1 MHTDD
6 SDHRTSIRYQPN
18 ENPPVALTIGLG
30 LQLAILCIA
39 GVVLTPAI
47 VIRAAGGSEAFLSWA
62 VFAAVAV
69 SGVTTVL
76 QAVRVGRF
84 GAGHVLLMGTSGA
97 FIAVCVT
104 ALVQGGPAMLATLV
118 LVSSFFQFILSSR
131 LSLLR
136 RILTPAVAGTVIMLI
151 PVTVMPIIF
160 DMLTDVPKGSPA
172 LAAPLSAFVTLVV
185 ITGIALKATGS
196 LRLWAPVIGVVVGSV
211 VAGVF
216 GLYDVG
222 LVAGASWV
230 GLPDGEWP
238 GLDLGFGAVFWAL
251 LPAFVFVT
259 LVGAIETV
267 GNAVAIQRVSWRGSR
282 AVDFRAVEGAVGADG
297 VGNLLSGLAG
307 TVPNTTYSTSI
318 SVTELTGVASRS
330 VGMAIGVMFIALAFL
345 PKALAVI
352 LAIPAPVVAA
362 YTVVLLAMLFVV
374 GMKVVVHDELDYRT
388 GLVVGVSFWAGV
400 GFQNGAIFPEYF
412 AGFAGGLLQN
422 GMTAG
427 GLVAILMTLFVELT
441 APRPSRME
449 VEFGLEA
456 LPKIREFLA
465 GFASRGGWDKAMA
478 DRLDAAGEE
487 TLLTLMR
494 QEDEAVGEGRE
505 RRRLRLTARKEG
517 GGALLE
523 FIAAAGTENIQDRIA
538 LLGTGPVETP
548 DEREIS
554 LRLLR
559 HIASR
564 VHHQQYHDTDIVTVH
579 VDAPSASRKE
589 S

>member
-1 MHTDD
+1 METRDPA
-6 SDHRTSIRYQPN
+6 RRAGIRYQPD
-18 ENPPVALTIGLG
+18 EKPPPALAFGLG

-39 GVVLTPAI
+39 GIVLTPAI
-47 VIRAAGGSEAFLSWA
+47 VIRAAGGSEGFLSWA

-69 SGVTTVL
+69 SGVTTIL

-118 LVSSFFQFILSSR
+118 LVSSFFQFLLSSR

-151 PVTVMPIIF
+151 PVTVMPIVF
-160 DMLTDVPKGSPA
+160 GMLGDVPKGSPA
-172 LAAPLSAFVTLVV
+172 LAAPLSALVTMAVMLCL
-185 ITGIALKATGS
+185 ALKAAGA

-211 VAGVF
+211 VAAAF
-216 GLYDVG
+216 GLYNTA
-222 LVAGASWV
+222 LIAGASWV
-230 GLPDGEWP
+230 GLPDGQWP
-238 GLDLGFGAVFWAL
+238 GLDLGFGAVFWTL

-259 LVGAIETV
+259 LVGAIETI
-267 GNAVAIQRVSWRGSR
+267 GDGVAIQRVSWRGDR
-282 AVDFRAVEGAVGADG
+282 AVDFRAVQGAVGADG
-297 VGNLLSGLAG
+297 VGNLLSGLMA

-318 SVTELTGVASRS
+318 AVTELTGVASRR
-330 VGMAIGVMFIALAFL
+330 VGVAIGIIFVMLAFL

-352 LAIPAPVVAA
+352 LAIPNPVVAA
-362 YTVVLLAMLFVV
+362 YATVLLSMLFVV
-374 GMKVVVHDELDYRT
+374 GMKVVAQDELDYRT

-400 GFQNGAIFPEYF
+400 GFQNGVIFPEYF
-412 AGFAGGLLQN
+412 AEFAGGLLQN

-441 APRPSRME
+441 APRPSRVE
-449 VEFGLEA
+449 VELGTEA

-465 GFASRGGWDKAMA
+465 GFASRGGWGKAMA
-478 DRLDAAGEE
+478 GRLDAAAEE

-494 QEDEAVGEGRE
+494 QDEEGEERV
-505 RRRLRLTARKEG
+505 RRRM
-517 GGALLE
+517 
-523 FIAAAGTENIQDRIA
+523 QDSIA
-538 LLGTGPVETP
+538 LLGSGPVEAP
-548 DEREIS
+548 EEREIS

-559 HIASR
+559 HLATR
-564 VHHQQYHDTDIVTVH
+564 VHHQQYHDTEIVTVR
-579 VDAPSASRKE
+579 VDAPPADSKE